1 MLARRIG
8 ASGAEK
14 IFIIAKN
21 TYSTASLTNGQAVAW
36 DYVTDK
42 DGVGVTKP
50 PAITTSCGFAAAGVV
65 AETIA
70 AGAYGLI
77 QVYGLHSAALCRST
91 TGGSITVTHGT
102 PLGIGLEASFA
113 LAAMATGYA
122 STVVVKRYFPVAFS
136 LGHITTRTVTG
147 TATAVFIKAL

>member
-21 TYSTASLTNGQAVAW
+21 TYSTASLTNGQTVAW

-50 PAITTSCGFAAAGVV
+50 AIRTTCCGFSAAGLA

-70 AGAYGLI
+70 AGSYGLI
-77 QVYGLHSAALCRST
+77 QVYGLHSAALCRAS
-91 TGGSITVTHGT
+91 SASVTVTQGT
-102 PLGIGLEASFA
+102 PLAIGLTASFA
-113 LAAMATGYA
+113 LEALATGYA

-136 LGHITTRTVTG
+136 LGHITTRSVTG
-147 TATAVFIKAL
+147 VATAVFIKAL

>member
-21 TYSTASLTNGQAVAW
+21 SYSTASLTNGQTVAW

-50 PAITTSCGFAAAGVV
+50 PAITVSGGFAAAGIA

-77 QVYGLHSAALCRST
+77 QVYGLHSAALCRAT
-91 TGGSITVTHGT
+91 TGAGVPVTHGT
-102 PLGIGLEASFA
+102 PLALGVSASFA
-113 LAAMATGYA
+113 LEALATGYA

-136 LGHITTRTVTG
+136 LGHITSRSVTG
-147 TATAVFIKAL
+147 VATAVFIKAL

>member
-14 IFIIAKN
+14 IFLIVKN
-21 TYSTASLTNGQAVAW
+21 TYSTASLTNGQAVMW

-50 PAITTSCGFAAAGVV
+50 AAITVSCGFAAAGVI

-70 AGAYGLI
+70 AGGYGLL
-77 QVYGLHSAALCRST
+77 QVYGLHSAALCRPS
-91 TGGSITVTHGT
+91 TGGSIPMTHGV
-102 PLGIGLEASFA
+102 PMGIGLEASFA
-113 LAAMATGYA
+113 LAPMATGYA
-122 STVVVKRYFPVAFS
+122 STVVVKRYFPFAFS
-136 LGHITTRTVTG
+136 MDHYTTRTVTG
-147 TATAVFIKAL
+147 VAKAIFIKAL